1 MYFHLK
7 KLLLCDTKKDYHE
20 RNKRFRNKSF
30 NKGDCIQTVSDKRLQ
45 HGSPEGDRKKSEFI
59 KRMYVISLSKQART
73 VY

>member
-1 MYFHLK
+1 MK
-7 KLLLCDTKKDYHE
+7 GVKGSETKRLIREAAYKQ
-20 RNKRFRNKSF
+20 FL
-30 NKGDCIQTVSDKRLQ
+30 TKRLQ

>member
-1 MYFHLK
+1 MK
-7 KLLLCDTKKDYHE
+7 GVKGSETK
-20 RNKRFRNKSF
+20 RLI
-30 NKGDCIQTVSDKRLQ
+30 KGSCIQTVSDKRLQ